1 MAAAGARADVF
12 DDAQAALEQAAAQ
25 TGGAPPPVAPAPQPA
40 ASPVAVKKVEAPKK
54 SPDTGGVAA
63 PSAVPDPTPAANPTP
78 DNVNISIRVES
89 PGNDGPV
96 TQGSGMRSQAD
107 FDRLARHFDKKFAAL
122 RKQIEHQVPAA
133 APNLVIPVVRHQT
146 PKPPPA
152 KPQARGLTHV
162 APKPVSPVPSPQ
174 SPVPAHNAASP
185 VHERHIHKQA
195 APTHPHPFQLPQPSD
210 NQAMSAGSS
219 GGTSTPP
226 PAPIAALLAAACL
239 AASML
244 VTSLWDAHRRRRS
257 RLFASRLERPG

>member
-25 TGGAPPPVAPAPQPA
+25 TGGAPPPVAPVPAPATPA
-40 ASPVAVKKVEAPKK
+40 PAKKVEQPKK

-63 PSAVPDPTPAANPTP
+63 PSAMPDPAAVDPAP

-96 TQGSGMRSQAD
+96 TQGSSMRSQAD
-107 FDRLARHFDKKFAAL
+107 FDRLQRHFDKKFAAL
-122 RKQIEHQVPAA
+122 EKQIEHQVPAA
-133 APNLVIPVVRHQT
+133 ATPKLVIPLVRQRHAT
-146 PKPPPA
+146 PKAAPPKA
-152 KPQARGLTHV
+152 KPAHLNHV
-162 APKPVSPVPSPQ
+162 APRLPVPSPQ
-174 SPVPAHNAASP
+174 SPDPIKRAAP
-185 VHERHIHKQA
+185 VHERHAHKTA
-195 APTHPHPFQLPQPSD
+195 APTPHPHPFRLPALPD
-210 NQAMSAGSS
+210 NNQAMSAGSS

-244 VTSLWDAHRRRRS
+244 VTGLWDAHRRRRS